1 MRRRDLAAALAGA
14 LASTAGVRAQTSRPA
29 RKIGYLHPRSV
40 APDHPTLVTLRQA
53 WQPLGYV
60 EGETMLL
67 RSAQGDPKRLGPLVE
82 ELAGLGVASLIVVGA
97 AAVHAASRATKTLP
111 LVGIDLETDPVRAGL
126 AASFARPGGKVTGLF
141 LDQPSIAGKWIEL
154 LREAA
159 PETERIALLWDRST
173 GVDQL
178 DIATA
183 AARTKGFA
191 TTVLELGTIRSFDD
205 TLRPLS
211 GRPRTGIVALSSPG
225 FVAAAP
231 DFAAAARKYRLP
243 TVAILKAYAQ
253 AGVLISYGPIQT
265 LYFARAVVLADRIA
279 RGEKPAEMPIEGPD
293 RFELAINLRTARAL
307 GLAIP
312 QALLLRA
319 DEVIE

>member
-1 MRRRDLAAALAGA
+1 MRRRDLAAALAGV
-14 LASTAGVRAQTSRPA
+14 LASAATLRAQIPRPA

-40 APDHPTLVTLRQA
+40 APDHPTLVTLRQV

-97 AAVHAASRATKTLP
+97 AAVNAASRATKTLP

-126 AASFARPGGKVTGLF
+126 AASFARPGGNVTGLF

-159 PETERIALLWDRST
+159 PETERLALLWDRST

-211 GRPRTGIVALSSPG
+211 GRPRT
-225 FVAAAP
+225 
-231 DFAAAARKYRLP
+231 RHR
-243 TVAILKAYAQ
+243 
-253 AGVLISYGPIQT
+253 GV
-265 LYFARAVVLADRIA
+265 
-279 RGEKPAEMPIEGPD
+279 
-293 RFELAINLRTARAL
+293 ELARLRGGRS
-307 GLAIP
+307 GLRGSGAQVP
-312 QALLLRA
+312 PAHGRDPERPMRRPA
-319 DEVIE
+319 C

>member
-1 MRRRDLAAALAGA
+1 MRPRNLAAALVTV
-14 LASTAGVRAQTSRPA
+14 LASTAALRAQTPRPA
-29 RKIGYLHPRSV
+29 RRIGHLHPRSV
-40 APDHPTLVTLRQA
+40 APDHPTR
-53 WQPLGYV
+53 
-60 EGETMLL
+60 
-67 RSAQGDPKRLGPLVE
+67 
-82 ELAGLGVASLIVVGA
+82 VA
-97 AAVHAASRATKTLP
+97 
-111 LVGIDLETDPVRAGL
+111 
-126 AASFARPGGKVTGLF
+126 
-141 LDQPSIAGKWIEL
+141 
-154 LREAA
+154 
-159 PETERIALLWDRST
+159 
-173 GVDQL
+173 
-178 DIATA
+178 
-183 AARTKGFA
+183 
-191 TTVLELGTIRSFDD
+191 
-205 TLRPLS
+205 LRPLS

-293 RFELAINLRTARAL
+293 RFELTINLRTARAL